1 MNDIT
6 KIQIYE
12 NYLSDSQTYLHS
24 KKAESFISFRNFL
37 IKKILRDVP
46 SVNYFLVD
54 IAGLNTKRHGN

>member
-24 KKAESFISFRNFL
+24 KKAESFIYFRNFL
-37 IKKILRDVP
+37 IKKNI
-46 SVNYFLVD
+46 
-54 IAGLNTKRHGN
+54 KRRAIC